1 MQKLLITLA
10 LMLVMGG
17 AALFADDY
25 NNWFTFRTLEEFQPV
40 ADSWAKAYMAKVA
53 KLKVEAEVVEAD
65 EFVDKIDNEMFTIG
79 PMLPSRVVDRL
90 ESSVSPTIHIEIFSK
105 GSKPIFAWADEI
117 MLSQNKL
124 LRDGLEI
131 MLSDEGQSI
140 AKDEGYKPLSLA
152 RLNEQRKANK
162 LKELTKDQYKY

>member
-1 MQKLLITLA
+1 MRKI
-10 LMLVMGG
+10 LMVL
-17 AALFADDY
+17 ALFALTGVMALIAEDYDDL
-25 NNWFTFRTLEEFQPV
+25 FTFRTLEEYQPV
-40 ADSWAKAYMAKVA
+40 ADGWAKAYMAKA
-53 KLKVEAEVVEAD
+53 PKLKVQSEVVEAD

-79 PMLPSRVVDRL
+79 PMLPAGVVDRL
-90 ESSVSPTIHIEIFSK
+90 ESSVSPTVHIEIFSK
-105 GSKPIFAWADEI
+105 GSKPIFAWADDI

-124 LRDGLEI
+124 LRNGLEI

-152 RLNEQRKANK
+152 RLNEQRKAWK